1 MGTGRRRQIAGQI
14 RKNRTMT
21 TEFDLIVV
29 GGGPGGYVA
38 ALRGAQL
45 GMRTALIEK
54 DDQLGGTCLLRGC
67 IPTKALLHAADV
79 WRLCS
84 KGARTFGIQVPEAA
98 FDWKK
103 IQKRRALATTK
114 GSKGV
119 ALLLQEAGVTVLRG
133 HGRLAGPGRVSVEG
147 PDAPPVVSAPK
158 IILATGSKPAGL
170 PGIEVDGDRVWHSDH
185 LLGCTEVPKSM
196 IVLGAGAVGLELA
209 SIMQSFGCRVT
220 LVELESQVLPLED
233 ADCAQE
239 VTQALKRQ
247 GMKVHTQTRAREIE
261 VRAAGVKCVLDDRA
275 AGTRSIAEAEY
286 LLAAVGRRPLT
297 RDLGLDSVAVVVD
310 RRGYL
315 QVDSAMQTPQ
325 EGLYAIGD
333 IVPTPQL
340 AHVASH
346 EALVA
351 VAHAAGQSVA
361 PVRYHRV
368 PSCTYSHPE
377 VASVGL
383 TEAAAAQAGH
393 LLKCGRFPF
402 SALGKAAI
410 LNEPRGF
417 IKVVSDQESGQVLGV
432 HMVGARVTEMI
443 AAATTAF
450 GFGADLETWNEVIHP
465 HPTLSEA
472 LGEALLAA
480 SGRPLHGGGS

>member
-1 MGTGRRRQIAGQI
+1 
-14 RKNRTMT
+14 MT
-21 TEFDLIVV
+21 TDFDLIVI

-45 GMRTALIEK
+45 GLRTALIEK
-54 DDQLGGTCLLRGC
+54 DEQLGGTCLLRGC
-67 IPTKALLHAADV
+67 IPTKALLHAAEV

-84 KGARTFGIQVPEAA
+84 KGARTFGIDVPEAT
-98 FDWKK
+98 FDWTR
-103 IQKRRALATTK
+103 IQKRRSLATVK

-119 ALLLQEAGVTVLRG
+119 ALLLKEAEVTVLRG
-133 HGRLAGPGRVSVEG
+133 YGRLDGAGRVLIEG
-147 PDAPPVVSAPK
+147 EDVPPVVTAPK
-158 IILATGSKPAGL
+158 IVLATGSTPAGL
-170 PGIEVDGDRVWHSDH
+170 PGVEVDGHHILNSDH
-185 LLGCTEVPKSM
+185 LLAWAEVPASM
-196 IVLGAGAVGLELA
+196 IVLGAGAVGVELA
-209 SIMQSFGCRVT
+209 SVMQSFGCRVT
-220 LVELESQVLPLED
+220 LVEIEAQVLPLED
-233 ADCAQE
+233 TDCAAE
-239 VTQALKRQ
+239 VAQALKGQ
-247 GMKVHTQTRAREIE
+247 GMKICTSTRAREITTTAE
-261 VRAAGVKCVLDDRA
+261 GVKCVLDDRA
-275 AGTRSIAEAEY
+275 TGVRTEVEAAC

-297 RDLGLDSVAVVVD
+297 RDLGLDTVDVVVD

-333 IVPTPQL
+333 IVPTPHL

-351 VAHAAGQSVA
+351 VNHAAGQTVA
-361 PVRYHRV
+361 PVRYNRV
-368 PSCTYSHPE
+368 PSCLYSHPE

-383 TEAAAAQAGH
+383 TETAARQAGH
-393 LLKCGRFPF
+393 LVKCGRFPF
-402 SALGKAAI
+402 SALGKASI

-450 GFGADLETWNEVIHP
+450 GFGADLETWTEVIHP

-480 SGRPLHGGGS
+480 AGRPLHGGGP

>member
-1 MGTGRRRQIAGQI
+1 M
-14 RKNRTMT
+14 K
-21 TEFDLIVV
+21 TEFDLIVI

-45 GMRTALIEK
+45 GLRTALIEK

-67 IPTKALLHAADV
+67 IPTKALLHAAEV

-84 KGARTFGIQVPEAA
+84 KGARTFGIQVPEAT
-98 FDWKK
+98 FDWGK
-103 IQKRRALATTK
+103 IQKRRSLATVK

-119 ALLLQEAGVTVLRG
+119 ALLLAEAEVTVLRG
-133 HGRLAGPGRVSVEG
+133 HGRLEGPGQVRVEG
-147 PDAPPVVSAPK
+147 EDVPHWITAPK
-158 IILATGSKPAGL
+158 IILATGSTPAGL
-170 PGIEVDGDRVWHSDH
+170 PGVEVDGDRILNSDH
-185 LLGCTEVPKSM
+185 LLACQEVPASM
-196 IVLGAGAVGLELA
+196 IVLGAGAVGVELA
-209 SIMQSFGCRVT
+209 SVMQSFGCRVT
-220 LVELESQVLPLED
+220 LVEMENQVLPLED
-233 ADCAQE
+233 ADCAGE
-239 VTQALKRQ
+239 VAQALKRQ
-247 GMKVHTQTRAREIE
+247 GMKVHTGTKAREIE
-261 VRAAGVKCVLDDRA
+261 TTADGVKCILDDRA
-275 AGTRSIAEAEY
+275 SGVRTEVEAAV
-286 LLAAVGRRPLT
+286 LLAAVGRRPAT
-297 RDLGLDSVAVVVD
+297 RDLGLDTVDVVVD

-325 EGLYAIGD
+325 QGLYAIGD

-351 VAHAAGQSVA
+351 VNHAAGQTVV
-361 PVRYHRV
+361 PVRYNRV

-383 TEAAAAQAGH
+383 TEAAATAAGH
-393 LLKCGRFPF
+393 LVSCGRFPF
-402 SALGKAAI
+402 SALGKASI

-417 IKVVSDQESGQVLGV
+417 IKVVSDQESGRVLGV

-450 GFGADLETWNEVIHP
+450 GFGADLETWAEVIHP

-480 SGRPLHGGGS
+480 AGRPLHGGGA